1 MDLPPQLYVT
11 LPGSTSWTQAEE
23 QGTGQTAT
31 YFKKTITATSGAISG
46 ELQSDGR
53 VKYPLYTYLYETY
66 RNGTLV
72 SSTSSPLYI
81 YLAFND
87 DGTPTAV
94 YDSDGISGSAIS
106 IASSLDSWVLT
117 DTQNPN
123 KKMQTGSVLKGKKT
137 VTTRFSIRLPKRFTV
152 SAPAGAAIACAVE
165 DGESATV
172 AAGTQRDFAFYGL
185 SGSVTVTAQ
194 LLTGHT
200 FLNWLRNGSNEGTSP
215 SKTLTVYEGDTLTC
229 STKIT
234 YKVTL
239 IAPAAHTI
247 AYTAAI
253 DGAEQTSGTVSAGAT
268 KVLSLTRAS
277 SGNMTLVLELS
288 GFSIDTFGGWT
299 KDGTLIDR
307 WSNPATIIAN
317 EKATYSCLLTPE
329 PTKSNGSLLCGK
341 YGDLLYAD
349 TLKAASSHTI
359 ALKARFTSASHNVSC
374 WIWRDGETQTA
385 ASVVDN
391 DPSFSASRTLAYPA
405 IGHNTGLLLCA
416 DSAVP
421 TIPRLLHVRFHCQIA
436 THQYALTL
444 TVDGTEVYHADNLS
458 GTFSRTIAVS

>member
-81 YLAFND
+81 YLAFKD

-94 YDSDGISGSAIS
+94 YDSYGISGSAIS
-106 IASSLDSWVLT
+106 IASSLGSWVLT

-123 KKMQTGSVLKGKKT
+123 KKMQTGSVLKGQKT

-152 SAPAGAAIACAVE
+152 IAPAGAAIACAVE
-165 DGESATV
+165 EGESATV

-229 STKIT
+229 STQIT

-239 IAPAAHTI
+239 IAPDAHTI

-253 DGAEQTSGTVSAGAT
+253 DGTEQTSGTVSAGAT
-268 KVLSLTRAS
+268 KVISLTRAS

-288 GFSIDTFGGWT
+288 GFSLDTFGGWT

-317 EKATYSCLLTPE
+317 EEATYSCLIGPA
-329 PTKSNGSLLCGK
+329 SSASSGGLL
-341 YGDLLYAD
+341 YGRYGTLLYAD
-349 TLKAASSHTI
+349 TLKAATSHTI
-359 ALKARFTSASHNVSC
+359 ALSASFKVSGHNITC
-374 WIWRDGETQTA
+374 QIHRADEPATNATLT
-385 ASVVDN
+385 DN
-391 DPSFSASRTLAYPA
+391 DPDFTATRTLTWPATGTNSGRLLFADKKVTAKSRLFKVLFHCNNPVHNYDITLKVDGQTVYSAS
-405 IGHNTGLLLCA
+405 
-416 DSAVP
+416 
-421 TIPRLLHVRFHCQIA
+421 
-436 THQYALTL
+436 
-444 TVDGTEVYHADNLS
+444 NLS
-458 GTFSRTIAVS
+458 GTFSKTLEVT